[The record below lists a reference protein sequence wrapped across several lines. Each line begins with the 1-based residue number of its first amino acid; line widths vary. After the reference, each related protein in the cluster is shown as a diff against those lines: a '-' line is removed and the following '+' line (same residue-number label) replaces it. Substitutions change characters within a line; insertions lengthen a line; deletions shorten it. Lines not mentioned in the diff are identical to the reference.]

1 MQKIPVY
8 VISLARAPERRA
20 AISEHLTS
28 LGIEFEIVDAVD
40 GRKLSA
46 EYLAS
51 VTALGV
57 KLSPGMIGCNLS
69 HYELTKKLLASSAD
83 IALFLED
90 DARLHPSVA
99 ALLKEG
105 ANPNAF
111 DICFLDCADR
121 NEQGPVFYDRD
132 DSFTLPGG
140 FVAHR
145 LSAGPQRT
153 HALLVTRGA
162 SERRLE
168 HFVPIRNAIDIYSG
182 LPIQLRFYSII
193 SPKAA
198 WLSEHSIESFTS
210 TTGKSG
216 ASAGKFAGMLE
227 KGALYYEVRDWL
239 TMTRPRRH
247 LLARI
252 LKAEQVLPANRR
264 WAPMPP
270 SGKIMS

>member
-20 AISEHLTS
+20 AISAHLTS

-40 GRKLSA
+40 GRALSA

-51 VTALGV
+51 VTAPGV
-57 KLSPGMIGCNLS
+57 RLSPGMIGCNLS
-69 HYELTKKLLASSAD
+69 HYELSKKLIASSAD
-83 IALFLED
+83 VALFLED
-90 DARLHPSVA
+90 DARLHPSA
-99 ALLKEG
+99 AAFLREG
-105 ANPNAF
+105 IDQSKF

-121 NEQGPVFYDRD
+121 NEQGPIFYDRD
-132 DSFTLPGG
+132 DHFSLPDG

-153 HALLVTRGA
+153 HAMLVTRNA

-168 HFVPIRNAIDIYSG
+168 HFIPIRNAIDIYTNI
-182 LPIQLRFYSII
+182 PISLRFYSII

-210 TTGKSG
+210 MTGKSG
-216 ASAGKFAGMLE
+216 ASTGKFLQIIE
-227 KGALYYEVRDWL
+227 KGPLYYQVRDWVTL
-239 TMTRPRRH
+239 RRAKRH
-247 LLARI
+247 LLAWL
-252 LKAEQVLPANRR
+252 LKSERVLPVDRR
-264 WAPMPP
+264 WIPMPP
-270 SGKIMS
+270 SGNIIA